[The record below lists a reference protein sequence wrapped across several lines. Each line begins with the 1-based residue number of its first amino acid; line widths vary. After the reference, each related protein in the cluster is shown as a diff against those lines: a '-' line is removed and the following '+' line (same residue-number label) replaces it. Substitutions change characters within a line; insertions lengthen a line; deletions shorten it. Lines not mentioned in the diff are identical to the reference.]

1 MGTIATVVTYFMQN
15 MTGVVEIMTTEGNE
29 ILLIPIGIFAVGAT
43 IGLAKRLIGA

>member
-15 MTGVVEIMTTEGNE
+15 MSGVVETMTAEGNE
-29 ILLIPIGIFAVGAT
+29 ILLIPVGIFTAGAT